1 VNIDTFE
8 PLATLRTL
16 AAHQVEFVVIGGYAA
31 ALHGSPVMTY
41 DADICPSAESANL
54 RRLCAA
60 LEDLHA
66 RLRTATEPD
75 GVAFRCDENFL
86 ARMDMLSLVTD
97 HGALDLS
104 FRPSGTRGY
113 DDLIEGASSFDVGG
127 FMVSVAAIKDIIRS
141 KEAAGRQKDQYG
153 LVHLYAMRDE
163 IAAQERERR
172 PRSSS

>member
-16 AAHQVEFVVIGGYAA
+16 AAHRVDFVVIGGYAA

-41 DADICPSAESANL
+41 DADICPSPDSANL

-66 RLRTATEPD
+66 CLRTAADPD
-75 GVAFRCDENFL
+75 GVAFRCDERFL
-86 ARMDMLSLVTD
+86 AGMEMLNLVTD

-104 FRPSGTRGY
+104 FRPSGTNGY
-113 DDLIEGASSFDVGG
+113 GDLIAKASSFDVGG
-127 FMVSVAAIKDIIRS
+127 FVVSVASINDIIRS
-141 KEAAGRQKDQYG
+141 KEAAGRQKDEYG

-163 IAAQERERR
+163 MAAQERERH